1 MNQLHLTS
9 RQRHLLQRQLI
20 QTRDVG
26 VYRRTLAILESDR
39 GRSVADIARML
50 GVSRQSIYNWL
61 ETFQY
66 SKQPSALE
74 EQGGRGRHRRLDED
88 DEHLLIAL
96 LALSPQDLD
105 YPNTSWTIPLLQ
117 EVFEICTDQCLSD
130 DTLRRALHRL
140 DYAWKRPRYRLEPD
154 PEREKKTTHSPAN
167 PGSACSQRRAG
178 PGRNRFAALSTASR
192 RLVETR

>member
-1 MNQLHLTS
+1 MSQLHLTS

-39 GRSVADIARML
+39 GRSVADIACML

-61 ETFQY
+61 ETYQH

-74 EQGGRGRHRRLDED
+74 DEGGRGRRRLLDED
-88 DEHLLIAL
+88 GEQFLVAL

-154 PEREKKTTHSPAN
+154 PEREKKTAHSPAN
-167 PGSACSQRRAG
+167 PGSACPQRRPG
-178 PGRNRFAALSTASR
+178 PGRNRFASLSAAAG
-192 RLVETR
+192 RLVQTG

>member
-20 QTRDVG
+20 QTHKVG
-26 VYRRTLAILESDR
+26 VYRRTLALLESDR

-50 GVSRQSIYNWL
+50 GVSRQSIYNWI
-61 ETFQY
+61 EIFQH
-66 SKQPSALE
+66 SKQPSAPDDE
-74 EQGGRGRHRRLDED
+74 GRRGRHRLLDED

-117 EVFEICTDQCLSD
+117 EVFEICTGQPLSD

-140 DYAWKRPRYRLEPD
+140 NYVWKRPRYLLEAD
-154 PEREKKTTHSPAN
+154 PEREKKTPHSPAN
-167 PGSACSQRRAG
+167 PSSARPQRRAG
-178 PGRNRFAALSTASR
+178 SGRNRFAALSTAAG
-192 RLVETR
+192 RLVETG